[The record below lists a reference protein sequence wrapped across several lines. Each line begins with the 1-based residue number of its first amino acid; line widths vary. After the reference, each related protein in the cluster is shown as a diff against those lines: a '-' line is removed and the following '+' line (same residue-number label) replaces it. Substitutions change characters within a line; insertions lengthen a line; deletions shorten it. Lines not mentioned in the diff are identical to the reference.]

1 MPVYPEYHP
10 MPLTIEEVTHIARLA
25 RLNLTPGELE
35 RYREQL
41 SAILDHVAQ
50 LAELD
55 TTGIDPTTG
64 VRTDDEHLRDDEHV
78 RDDEPRPGLDP
89 AQLAENAPD
98 WLDDHFK
105 VPPIFE

>member
-1 MPVYPEYHP
+1 

-25 RLNLTPGELE
+25 RLHLTPEEIE

-55 TTGIDPTTG
+55 TTGITPTTG
-64 VRTDDEHLRDDEHV
+64 VRTEAEHLRE
-78 RDDEPRPGLDP
+78 DEPRPGLDP
-89 AQLAENAPD
+89 AQLAAIAPE